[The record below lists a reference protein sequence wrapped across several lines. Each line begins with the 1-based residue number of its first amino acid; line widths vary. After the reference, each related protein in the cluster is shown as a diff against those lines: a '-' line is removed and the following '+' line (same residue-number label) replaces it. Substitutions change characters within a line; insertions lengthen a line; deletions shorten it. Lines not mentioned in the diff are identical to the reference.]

1 MDENEIPFTDL
12 LLLLP
17 EAATALG
24 DDDGR
29 QLLLSTVRSTLGREG
44 TGLPA
49 VAGVPHAISLHHPLL
64 PLVHNLASVDHRS
77 GAYLLK
83 VKNSR
88 RLPFSILL
96 T

>member
-1 MDENEIPFTDL
+1 
-12 LLLLP
+12 
-17 EAATALG
+17 
-24 DDDGR
+24 
-29 QLLLSTVRSTLGREG
+29 
-44 TGLPA
+44 
-49 VAGVPHAISLHHPLL
+49 
-64 PLVHNLASVDHRS
+64 VDHPS

>member
-12 LLLLP
+12 LLLLILP
-17 EAATALG
+17 EAATTLG

-29 QLLLSTVRSTLGREG
+29 QLLLSTVRSMLSRER

-64 PLVHNLASVDHRS
+64 PLVVDHPS

>member
-1 MDENEIPFTDL
+1 M
-12 LLLLP
+12 
-17 EAATALG
+17 
-24 DDDGR
+24 
-29 QLLLSTVRSTLGREG
+29 LSRER

-64 PLVHNLASVDHRS
+64 PLVVDHPS